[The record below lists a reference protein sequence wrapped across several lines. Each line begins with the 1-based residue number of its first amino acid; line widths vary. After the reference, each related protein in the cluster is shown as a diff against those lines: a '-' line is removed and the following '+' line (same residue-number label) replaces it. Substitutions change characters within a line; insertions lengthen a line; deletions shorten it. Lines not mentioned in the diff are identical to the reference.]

1 MHSTTNAIKTAQL
14 VIDNT
19 SKVIVGKR
27 DVIELAVATL
37 IAQGH
42 LLVEDVPGVGKTML
56 AKSLAPP
63 LVAVSTAFN
72 APRIY
77 CPATLRGFPYI
88 TSKMVSLNF
97 DRDH

>member
-1 MHSTTNAIKTAQL
+1 MHSTTNAIKTAQQ

-56 AKSLAPP
+56 AKSLATSI
-63 LVAVSTAFN
+63 AVSYTHL
-72 APRIY
+72 
-77 CPATLRGFPYI
+77 TLP
-88 TSKMVSLNF
+88 TKA
-97 DRDH
+97 